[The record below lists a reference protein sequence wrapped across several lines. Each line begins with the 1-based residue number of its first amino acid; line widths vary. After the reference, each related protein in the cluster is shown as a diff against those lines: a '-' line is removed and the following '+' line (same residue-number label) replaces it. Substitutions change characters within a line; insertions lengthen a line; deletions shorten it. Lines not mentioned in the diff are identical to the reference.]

1 MNTYRIAVLGSG
13 HSRGS
18 NLAAMHAYFVQ
29 NRLPVVIDIAIFT
42 RPDSPAVLLA
52 QSLSIPT
59 LIISAKNMELFEQQ
73 VLATCRDRHVSL
85 IALAGF
91 LKQLSASFLT
101 SLGLPVLNIHPA
113 LLPKYGGAGMYGH
126 AVHEAVF
133 KAGEQLSGASVHL
146 VDPLYDHGKLIAQE
160 AVDISDCQSPEDI
173 AATVL
178 KVEHGLYGKAI
189 YQLLSE
195 TTS

>member
-1 MNTYRIAVLGSG
+1 MNSYRIAILGSG

-18 NLAAMHAYFVQ
+18 NLAAMHTYFVQ

-42 RPDSPAVLLA
+42 RSDSPAVQLA

-73 VLATCRDRHVSL
+73 VLDICRDHSISL
-85 IALAGF
+85 VALAGF
-91 LKQLSASFLT
+91 LKRLSATFLS

-113 LLPKYGGAGMYGH
+113 LLPKFGGTGMYGK

-133 KAGEQLSGASVHL
+133 NAGEQLSGASVHL
-146 VDPLYDHGKLIAQE
+146 VDPQYDHGQIIAQDTT
-160 AVDISDCQSPEDI
+160 DISHCHSPEEV

-189 YQLLSE
+189 YQYLSG
-195 TTS
+195 TAF